1 MTPQPI
7 LAPALPVGWA
17 RIDLRAHDKVSSR
30 RSPASPTAPSLVL
43 RVNDPMPLARRSIAF
58 AAALASL
65 SAGAVAPLRPA
76 LAAPEEAPKSG
87 PSMPRPKNYAPPLYP
102 PEAQAAGIEANVVLE
117 LDIDK
122 TGRVTR
128 AAVLEP
134 AGHGFDEAAL
144 EAAQELEFEPA
155 RRADGTP
162 FNARIRYRYSFT
174 LKPSAPDSAG
184 GASSP
189 PPQEDPSEPLKGVV
203 LTAGDETPLAGASVT
218 AKSAAGIERSTTT
231 GDDGQFRFQDLPPGR
246 YRVSIRQPGFDPL
259 DLEEGIEAG
268 EALAVKYRL
277 TPSGGGLTVV
287 VRGSRPPREVSK
299 RTLDRREMSRI
310 PGTNGDALRSI
321 QSLPG
326 VARPP
331 SLAGLLIVRGSAPQ
345 DTQAFV
351 DGTPVPLIYHFGGLS
366 SAIPTELLDRID
378 FYPGNFSAQ
387 YGRVMG
393 GIVDAAIRPV
403 KDDGRYHGLAQVD
416 LIDARAMLEGP
427 LPLLPGVRFI
437 AAGRRS
443 HLDTW
448 LGPVLTELGA
458 GVTQAPVYYD
468 YQLAIETD
476 PTPQSSFRVAFFGSD
491 DALALVVNDPSS
503 DEPGLSG
510 NLGFHTT
517 FQRLQL
523 RFSSS
528 SGQADKVAAT
538 VAFGRDNV
546 DFNIGAIYFYL
557 DTSTINSRF
566 EAARRL
572 SSGVTLNVGADIVLG
587 SFNVAFRGPSAPR
600 PGEPANQPYSTRVLR
615 DGAFSGSLL
624 YPGAYAELELS
635 PAAGVKLIPGAR
647 IEGHNIADGVDV
659 SPRFSARWD
668 IFKEPRRTTLKGGLG
683 VFTQTPQLF
692 EAIPPLGTPG
702 VATSRSIHYALGAER
717 EVTRE
722 VEVSAEGFFKQFDR
736 LVVGTPAPS
745 GGSFEYK
752 NLGQGYAAGLEVL
765 VKHKATSRLFGWI
778 AYTLSRSVRR
788 DAPGDPERLFESDQT
803 HLLTVLGSYKLGGG
817 WELGARFRL
826 ASGDL
831 TTPQVCSPGSE
842 GCDPSKA
849 NALFHSPT
857 GGYTPLPASGAYSE
871 RLPPF
876 HQLDVRVDK
885 RWAMGDYELSAYL
898 DLQNV
903 YNNPN
908 PSGIDYNYNF
918 TTRHYGSG
926 LPILPSIGL
935 RGEF

>member
-1 MTPQPI
+1 
-7 LAPALPVGWA
+7 
-17 RIDLRAHDKVSSR
+17 
-30 RSPASPTAPSLVL
+30 
-43 RVNDPMPLARRSIAF
+43 MPLARHFIAF
-58 AAALASL
+58 AAALAAL
-65 SAGAVAPLRPA
+65 SAGPLEAAR
-76 LAAPEEAPKSG
+76 AAPEEPPKSG
-87 PSMPRPKNYAPPLYP
+87 ASMPRPTNYAPPRYP
-102 PEAQAAGIEANVVLE
+102 PEAEAAGLEAVVVLE

-134 AGHGFDEAAL
+134 GGHGFDEAAL
-144 EAAQELEFEPA
+144 EAARDLVFEPA
-155 RRADGTP
+155 RWADGTP
-162 FNARIRYRYSFT
+162 FSARIRYRYTFT
-174 LKPSAPDSAG
+174 LKPQAPAG
-184 GASSP
+184 AAPGSST
-189 PPQEDPSEPLKGVV
+189 PQEEPERAEPLQGVV
-203 LTAGDETPLAGASVT
+203 LTAGDEAPIAGASVT
-218 AKSAAGIERSTTT
+218 ATDEAGRERSVTA
-231 GDDGQFRFQDLPPGR
+231 GGDGQFRFPDLAPGR
-246 YRVSIRQPGFDPL
+246 YRVSVRQPGFDS
-259 DLEEGIEAG
+259 LEVEEEIAAD
-268 EALAVKYRL
+268 EALVVKYRL
-277 TPSGGGLTVV
+277 APSGGGLTVT
-287 VRGSRPPREVSK
+287 VRGARPPREVSR

-331 SLAGLLIVRGSAPQ
+331 GLAGLLIVRGSAPQ

-366 SAIPTELLDRID
+366 SAIPTELLERID

-403 KDDGRYHGLAQVD
+403 RDDGRYHGLAQVD
-416 LIDARAMLEGP
+416 LIDARAMIEGP
-427 LPLLPGVRFI
+427 LVPGVRFV

-448 LGPVLTELGA
+448 LGPVLTGLGV

-468 YQLAIETD
+468 YQFAIEAD
-476 PTPQSSFRVAFFGSD
+476 PTPRSSFRVAFFGSD
-491 DALALVVNDPSS
+491 DALALVVNDPSP

-510 NLGFHTT
+510 SLGFHTA

-523 RFSSS
+523 RLLAS
-528 SGQADKVAAT
+528 SGQADKVSAT

-557 DTSTINSRF
+557 DTSTINSRL
-566 EAARRL
+566 EVARRM
-572 SSGVTLNVGADIVLG
+572 SSGVTLNAGADLLFG
-587 SFNVAFRGPSAPR
+587 AFKVAFRGPSAPR

-624 YPGAYAELELS
+624 YPAAYAELELS
-635 PAAGVKLIPGAR
+635 PTAGVKIVPGAR
-647 IEGHNIADGVDV
+647 IEGHNITDGVDV
-659 SPRFSARWD
+659 SPRLSARWD
-668 IFKEPRRTTLKGGLG
+668 ILKEPLRTTVKGGLG
-683 VFTQTPQLF
+683 MFTQTPQLF
-692 EAIPPLGTPG
+692 ESVPPLGTPG
-702 VATSRSIHYALGAER
+702 VKTARAIHYALGAEQ

-722 VEVSAEGFFKQFDR
+722 LEVSAEGFFKQFDR
-736 LVVGTPAPS
+736 LVVGTPASS

-752 NLGQGYAAGLEVL
+752 NLGMGYATGLEVL
-765 VKHKATSRLFGWI
+765 LKHKATSRLFGWV
-778 AYTLSRSVRR
+778 AYTLSRSVRK
-788 DAPGDPERLFESDQT
+788 DGPGEPERLFESDQT
-803 HLLTVLGSYKLGGG
+803 HLLTVLGSYRLGGG
-817 WELGARFRL
+817 WEVGARFRL

-857 GGYTPLPASGAYSE
+857 GGYTPLPSSGAYSE

-876 HQLDVRVDK
+876 HQLDLRVDK
-885 RWAMGDYELSAYL
+885 RWSMGDYELSAYL
-898 DLQNV
+898 DVQNV
-903 YNNPN
+903 YNNAN
-908 PSGIDYNYNF
+908 PEGIDYNFNF
-918 TTRHYGSG
+918 TTRQYESG